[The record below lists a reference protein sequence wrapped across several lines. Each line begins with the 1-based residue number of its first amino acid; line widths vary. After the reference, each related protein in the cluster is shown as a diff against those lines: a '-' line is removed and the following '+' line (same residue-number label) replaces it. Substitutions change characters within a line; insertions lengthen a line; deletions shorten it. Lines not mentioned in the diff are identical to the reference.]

1 MPELTL
7 HFEASG
13 DTDLSAAAAALQSE
27 LTRTESVESA
37 KTRPQ
42 TYQSIGPAEV
52 LSVIQVATSVAQS
65 TAGLL
70 TALAAVYAAW
80 EKLRPMFPGLKAPAV
95 EVGLKQIPVNA
106 VTPAHAEE
114 LAES

>member
-13 DTDLSAAAAALQSE
+13 DTDLSAAAAALQAE
-27 LTRTESVESA
+27 LTKTETVESA

-42 TYQSIGPAEV
+42 KYQSIGPAEI

-65 TAGLL
+65 SAALL

-80 EKLRPMFPGLKAPAV
+80 EKLRPAFPGLKAPAV
-95 EVGLKQIPVNA
+95 EVGLKQVPVKE
-106 VTPAHAEE
+106 VTAEHAGE
-114 LAES
+114 LAG